1 MALAALL
8 KRRTIRQ
15 YEPDYVIPKDVL
27 EKIVNATL
35 VSPTANNRQG
45 IDLVVVTKKP
55 LIETL
60 SNTIRE
66 TWPQQLKEGFASRPA
81 TYGITNV
88 VTGDAPVV
96 IFLVKNERADE
107 KFVGIDT
114 GIITQSIL
122 VAAQEFGLDTMCLGV
137 FLWGQP
143 EKVEALLNVPKGSLA
158 MAVALGKAKPN
169 PKVNERVVL
178 AKATYIE

>member
-8 KRRTIRQ
+8 SRRTVRQ
-15 YEPDYVIPKDVL
+15 YILDYVIPKDVL
-27 EKIVNATL
+27 EQIVNAAL

-45 IDLVVVTKKP
+45 IDLLVVTNKE
-55 LIETL
+55 LITTL
-60 SNTIRE
+60 SDTLRE
-66 TWPQQLKEGFASRPA
+66 TWPQQLKDGFATRPA

-88 VTGDAPVV
+88 VTGDAPVL

-107 KFVGIDT
+107 KFIAIDT
-114 GIITQSIL
+114 GIVTQSIL
-122 VAAQEFGLDTMCLGV
+122 IAAKEFGLDTMTLGV

-143 EKVEALLNVPKGSLA
+143 EKVEALLKIPKGSLA
-158 MAVALGKAKPN
+158 LAVALGKAKPN
-169 PKVNERVVL
+169 PILAERVQL